1 MPICV
6 CCNFKELFIF
16 HAQEINLKIEYLETY
31 FTILSAIEV
40 NLVEFRNVKEKI
52 AHIVQDV
59 KALAVMDELS
69 DDEVFEIST
78 MHPHSSASRS
88 TLYLP
93 AAQFPPQ
100 QPPVQSRRVSMVSCQ
115 RI

>member
-1 MPICV
+1 M
-6 CCNFKELFIF
+6 
-16 HAQEINLKIEYLETY
+16 KIEYLETY

-59 KALAVMDELS
+59 KALALMDELS

-78 MHPHSSASRS
+78 MQPHSSTQGQSASRS
-88 TLYLP
+88 TLCIP
-93 AAQFPPQ
+93 VGQFSPQ
-100 QPPVQSRRVSMVSCQ
+100 QPPLQSRRVSMVSG
-115 RI
+115 